1 MKIIRILSIILLA
14 FIFNSQVLADDLV
27 VPDSQLMTEV
37 KDKIEAD
44 KSLAGANIDVTVE
57 SRDQV
62 IIFTGIVN
70 SNSQAETMITLA
82 QSTPGV
88 QDVDTTNLQVKDSTQ
103 PLTDAY
109 ITAKVKGKLIREK
122 LFGDD
127 DVTPMT
133 VHVETNNG
141 VVYLT
146 GNAETREQVE
156 NAVKIAKSV
165 KDVKSVRYRIQ
176 LTKGEIINLD

>member
-1 MKIIRILSIILLA
+1 M
-14 FIFNSQVLADDLV
+14 FNTQILADEMI
-27 VPDSQLMTEV
+27 VPDSQLLTVV

-44 KSLAGANIDVTVE
+44 KSLAGSNVNVTIE
-57 SRDQV
+57 TKDQV
-62 IIFTGIVN
+62 VILTGVVN
-70 SNSQAETMITLA
+70 SDSEADTMIKIA
-82 QSTPGV
+82 ESTPGV
-88 QDVDTTNLQVKDSTQ
+88 KDVDTTNLQVKESKQ
-103 PLTDAY
+103 PLQDTY

-146 GNAETREQVE
+146 GTAETREQVE
-156 NAVKIAKSV
+156 NAVKIAQSV
-165 KDVKSVRYRIQ
+165 KDVTKVRYRIQ